1 LLRGV
6 SSLSLDDKGR
16 MVMPTRYR
24 QDLLEDCEGK
34 LLLTIDRDG
43 CLLLYPL
50 PEWEIIEQT
59 LVRLSALDPKQRR
72 LQRLM
77 LGHATE
83 LDMDNSGRILLPPM
97 LREFAKLEKHIVLV
111 GQGNKFEL
119 WNEEVWNAQRLM
131 WMEEDEDDGPLPE
144 ALQNLRL

>member
-1 LLRGV
+1 MLRGV